1 MFVWIRYH
9 PVSQEQLT
17 DSQCLDPVAKSEL
30 DGNRYWDQDS
40 RPLSKVLASFH
51 GQHPESA
58 SSLVTGLLWQDS
70 LDTGPYTLESL
81 FLLSFY
87 CYQKRR
93 LLLRREVVLGSLLD
107 TCAPHGGSFL
117 VEGGT
122 GCSPLSSALWGG
134 ISGESISHTLVQS
147 VLLRSSSGVLFPQDQ
162 VPVK

>member
-1 MFVWIRYH
+1 MAGMLLCVFNFMFVWIRYH

-70 LDTGPYTLESL
+70 LYWPIHTGKLVL
-81 FLLSFY
+81 AQFLLLPEASPAA
-87 CYQKRR
+87 Q
-93 LLLRREVVLGSLLD
+93 
-107 TCAPHGGSFL
+107 
-117 VEGGT
+117 EGGGAGKPPRHVCT
-122 GCSPLSSALWGG
+122 TRWI
-134 ISGESISHTLVQS
+134 ISRGRRHRL
-147 VLLRSSSGVLFPQDQ
+147 
-162 VPVK
+162 